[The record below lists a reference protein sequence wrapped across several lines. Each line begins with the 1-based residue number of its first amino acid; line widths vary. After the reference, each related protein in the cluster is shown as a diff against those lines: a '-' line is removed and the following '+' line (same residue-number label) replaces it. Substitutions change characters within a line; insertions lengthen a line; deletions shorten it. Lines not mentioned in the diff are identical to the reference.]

1 MPRTYAARVRA
12 AFTAALT
19 RTWWAEVAEASIR
32 QAQHIAIPF
41 LLVVASTGR
50 VDLALA
56 TGLLLQLAGGQIVV
70 IVRRLAAL
78 TVPDTA
84 DLTTRIIA
92 RALAAFAGAIAGY
105 ALTVPVAG
113 VLALEWPTILVSAIG
128 STVLALVNGGLDPA
142 ASDVAAGD
150 ATVVDE
156 QRIG

>member
-12 AFTAALT
+12 AFAAALT

-41 LLVVASTGR
+41 LVVASTGR

-92 RALAAFAGAIAGY
+92 RALAAFAGALAGY
-105 ALTVPVAG
+105 VLTVPVAG

-142 ASDVAAGD
+142 ASDVAAGGTT
-150 ATVVDE
+150 AVDE